1 MNYKLSLLMWSILNN
16 WILFLRKL
24 PSLIFG
30 LFLFSVGIVANLN
43 SNLGMSPWGVLN
55 VGITNHTYFS
65 LGQVTQ
71 IIGIIV
77 LLIGWGLGFPPGFGT
92 LMNMYFIGFFIDVIM
107 RERLIPQPNDF
118 FRQVILLGFSVL
130 ILGVG
135 SLFYLSPKLGAGP
148 RDGLMMGLVQKYNRT
163 VGEIRTIIEITVLII
178 GYLLGGPIG
187 IGTLISALTVGYAIQ
202 LAFHLGRYDK
212 MASHMNLYTLFSFL
226 KES

>member
-1 MNYKLSLLMWSILNN
+1 MNYKLSLLIRGILNN

-24 PSLIFG
+24 PSLFFG
-30 LFLFSVGIVANLN
+30 LFLFSAGMVANLN
-43 SNLGMSPWGVLN
+43 SDLGMSPWGVLN

-65 LGQVTQ
+65 LGQATQ

-107 RERLIPQPNDF
+107 REKLIPQPKDF
-118 FRQVILLGFSVL
+118 FGQIILLGFSVL

-148 RDGLMMGLVQKYNRT
+148 RDGLMMGLVQKYNKT
-163 VGEIRTIIEITVLII
+163 VAQVIIRWDIQKDVITIPKSSKEDRIASNTKVFDFELSDQDIKTIE
-178 GYLLGGPIG
+178 
-187 IGTLISALTVGYAIQ
+187 S
-202 LAFHLGRYDK
+202 
-212 MASHMNLYTLFSFL
+212 
-226 KES
+226 